1 MKNLILAVV
10 VVFSGVVSAQDM
22 IKTFDGTVARCE
34 SAADVFNYQF
44 HGVYRPL
51 QTKKLA
57 NSAEIRL
64 EFLKCV
70 KSNDG
75 FKFVRDTNFY
85 ERIVKVD
92 GVEYK
97 IVRTV
102 PKLYVTSDLARM
114 GTESQLKENSDNTFT
129 ASLNTINV
137 TYDNAPSGKRS
148 LIIGVQ
154 SIFTIT
160 EVSTDRVIDSGF
172 ETLGTY
178 RLIVK

>member
-1 MKNLILAVV
+1 MKNLILAAVV
-10 VVFSGVVSAQDM
+10 AFSGVVSAQDM
-22 IKTFDGTVARCE
+22 IKTFDGSVARCE
-34 SAADVFNYQF
+34 SAADVFQHQF

-51 QTKKLA
+51 KAKKLA
-57 NSAEIRL
+57 DSTKIDI

-70 KSNDG
+70 ESEQG
-75 FKFVRDTNFY
+75 FQFVRDTNFY
-85 ERIVKVD
+85 ERTVFVD

-102 PKLYVTSDLARM
+102 PKLYATTGLARM
-114 GTESQLKENSDNTFT
+114 ATEAQLKENSDNTFS

-137 TYDNAPSGKRS
+137 SYDDAPAGKKS
-148 LIIGVQ
+148 VVIGVQ

-160 EVSTDRVIDSGF
+160 KVSTDEVIDSGY
-172 ETLGTY
+172 ETLGSY